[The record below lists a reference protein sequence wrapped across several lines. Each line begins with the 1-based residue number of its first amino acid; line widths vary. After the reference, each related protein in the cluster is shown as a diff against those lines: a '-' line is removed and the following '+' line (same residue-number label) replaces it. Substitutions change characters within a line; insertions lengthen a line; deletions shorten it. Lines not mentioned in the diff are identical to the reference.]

1 MKNHRIIGKLSQTA
15 RIVAITL
22 VGVLLT
28 AFPGYADKYKI
39 TRLNTP
45 TIVIGGKTLKVGD
58 TFDDPST
65 VKWSSPKQSM
75 EVLNL
80 ATGQLNSFSQ
90 KLFKQKSVLSI
101 KDYFIETKKTS
112 RRDDSE
118 LGKLTLSKYRSLYPE
133 KRIALVIGNSNYD
146 NLSYLRNARKDA
158 EDVGECLGELGFD
171 VMSFGETNVT
181 DLHTALNRFAAKAKD
196 YDVALFYFSGHGL
209 QNNGFNYLLP
219 TDISLEY
226 PSALRD
232 CLSADDVLFKMKEA
246 GTSNIVILDACRNI
260 KSSWTR
266 ADEKGL
272 AKMEGD
278 INTVI
283 VFSTASG
290 YTASDGEG
298 ENSPFTTALI
308 QNLIKPSKLYLETL
322 NNVVRDTYNATG
334 REQAPLM
341 SGTLIINFVFQP
353 EQTATAPKTQKSSGP
368 TRELP
373 GAKEFAKAE
382 ELYLNANYQMSIDW
396 YKKASDLGHPEAASI
411 MGFQYYMGQGVVKDL
426 KKAAEY
432 YKLAA
437 ERGSSAGQRHYA
449 ICLIN
454 GEGVKQDMAEG
465 FNWAYKSAMQGDIKS
480 FTLLGQSYRYGVG
493 TDLDNKEAYEWL
505 KMAAEMD
512 DPLGQLEFG
521 LLYEDGIHVQRDP
534 TTAVSWYRK
543 AADQGYAL
551 GLKFMGDVYL
561 HGIGVQ
567 KDMTKTQIYYTQAAE
582 KGEPE
587 AMRALGQ
594 FYAMSGEPHY
604 DLQRAKEWYR
614 KAKDEGDEESSSRLE
629 LLEEG
634 IPTNNYGLPVPQF
647 STLQPAEEEGVEFFR
662 KGYEAHQA
670 KDYETA
676 RYWYE
681 KGAAVGHTASLRNLG
696 YFYNYGMGVKVDYDI
711 AFSLY
716 SQAIEKGDA
725 VAMMN
730 LGVMYEYGQGIN
742 KDPATAVLWYR
753 RAADKGHVTAI
764 RFLGDC
770 YLTGLGVAK
779 DLQKAKEWYL
789 KAAEAGDQE
798 AQKMLDKYFPKK

>member
-118 LGKLTLSKYRSLYPE
+118 LGKLTLSKYRNLYPE

-341 SGTLIINFVFQP
+341 SGTLIINFTFMP
-353 EQTATAPKTQKSSGP
+353 EQTATSSKP
-368 TRELP
+368 DETDSSLP
-373 GAKEFAKAE
+373 GAAEFAKGE
-382 ELYLNANYQMSIDW
+382 ELYHNANYQMSIDW
-396 YKKASDLGHPEAASI
+396 YKKASDLGHPEAASHV
-411 MGFQYYMGQGVVKDL
+411 GFQYYTGQGVVKDL
-426 KKAAEY
+426 KKAVEY

-437 ERGSSAGQRHYA
+437 ERGSAAGQRHYA
-449 ICLIN
+449 ECLIW
-454 GEGVKQDMAEG
+454 GEGVEPNKKEG
-465 FNWAYKSAMQGDIKS
+465 FYWANESAKQGEI
-480 FTLLGQSYRYGVG
+480 TGLNLLGRCYRYALG
-493 TDLDNKEAYEWL
+493 TPEDLKKAYECFL
-505 KMAAEMD
+505 KAAKMGN
-512 DPLGQLEFG
+512 PIAQLELG
-521 LLYEDGIHVQRDP
+521 VLYENGIYVPKDLK
-534 TTAVSWYRK
+534 TAVGWYRK
-543 AADQGYAL
+543 ASDMGNPVAHY
-551 GLKFMGDVYL
+551 FMGYVYL
-561 HGIGVQ
+561 SGLGVEQ
-567 KDMTKTQIYYTQAAE
+567 DFTKAEKYYMMSAE
-582 KGEPE
+582 KGESI
-587 AMRALGQ
+587 AMKELGQ
-594 FYAMSGEPHY
+594 FYAMAGAPHY
-604 DLQRAKEWYR
+604 DLQKAKDWYR
-614 KAKDEGDEESSSRLE
+614 KAIEAGDDESKQRLE
-629 LLEEG
+629 SLEKG
-634 IPTNNYGLPVPQF
+634 VPTNEWGLPIPQL
-647 STLQPAEEEGVEFFR
+647 TALVQEKDLNEEFYKNGLKAFE
-662 KGYEAHQA
+662 Q
-670 KDYETA
+670 KDYESA
-676 RYWYE
+676 ISWYE
-681 KGAAVGHTASLRNLG
+681 KGASFGNSNAICELGYMYSRGLGVEQNYKKAYELYLNASNKGNTRAMVNIGSLYMNGNGVSKNPSTAASWYLKAANLG
-696 YFYNYGMGVKVDYDI
+696 YPLALRYMGNCYRVGI
-711 AFSLY
+711 
-716 SQAIEKGDA
+716 
-725 VAMMN
+725 
-730 LGVMYEYGQGIN
+730 GVQKNI
-742 KDPATAVLWYR
+742 
-753 RAADKGHVTAI
+753 
-764 RFLGDC
+764 
-770 YLTGLGVAK
+770 
-779 DLQKAKEWYL
+779 QKAKDWYL

-798 AQKMLDKYFPKK
+798 AQKMLDKYFPKN

>member
-1 MKNHRIIGKLSQTA
+1 MKNHRIIGKLSQIA
-15 RIVAITL
+15 RIMVISLA
-22 VGVLLT
+22 GVLL
-28 AFPGYADKYKI
+28 ASLPGYADKYKI

-90 KLFKQKSVLSI
+90 KLFRQKSVMSI

-112 RRDDSE
+112 RRDDSKI
-118 LGKLTLSKYRSLYPE
+118 GKLTVSKNKDRYPE

-158 EDVGECLGELGFD
+158 EDVGECLSELGFD

-181 DLHTALNRFAAKAKD
+181 DLHTALNRFASKAKN

-341 SGTLIINFVFQP
+341 SGTLIINFTFKP
-353 EQTATAPKTQKSSGP
+353 EQPAPLPKTENNESS
-368 TRELP
+368 LP
-373 GAKEFAKAE
+373 GAAEFAKGE
-382 ELYLNANYQMSIDW
+382 ELYHNANYQMSIDW
-396 YKKASDLGHPEAASI
+396 YKKASDLGHPKAASHV
-411 MGFQYYMGQGVVKDL
+411 GYQYSIGQGVIKDL

-432 YKLAA
+432 YKIAA
-437 ERGSSAGQRHYA
+437 ERGSATGQRHYA
-449 ICLIN
+449 ICLIF
-454 GEGVKQDMAEG
+454 GDGVEQNQKEG
-465 FNWAYKSAMQGDIKS
+465 FYWANESAQQGDIKGLD
-480 FTLLGQSYRYGVG
+480 LLGQCYVNEIG
-493 TDLDNKEAYEWL
+493 TTQDLKKAYECFL
-505 KMAAEMD
+505 KAAEEGYTNAQIN
-512 DPLGQLEFG
+512 LGV
-521 LLYEDGIHVQRDP
+521 LYENGYYVTKDLGI
-534 TTAVSWYRK
+534 AVMWYRK
-543 AADQGYAL
+543 ASDQGDPTAHSYL
-551 GLKFMGDVYL
+551 GYMYL
-561 HGIGVQ
+561 FGWGVEQ
-567 KDMTKTQIYYTQAAE
+567 SISKAKEYFTMAAE
-582 KGEPE
+582 KEDLLG
-587 AMRALGQ
+587 MRYLGQ
-594 FYAMSGEPHY
+594 FYAMNGASHY
-604 DLQRAKEWYR
+604 DLQKAKEWYR
-614 KAKDEGDEESSSRLE
+614 KAIDAGDEESKQRLQS
-629 LLEEG
+629 LEEG
-634 IPTNNYGLPVPQF
+634 HSTNKWGLPAPIF
-647 STLQPAEEEGVEFFR
+647 ATLQLPEERGEEFFR
-662 KGYEAHQA
+662 KGYEANQA
-670 KDYETA
+670 KDYTTA
-676 RYWYE
+676 IYWYE
-681 KGAAVGHTASLRNLG
+681 KGASVEHPASLRNLG
-696 YFYNYGMGVKVDYDI
+696 YLYQYGLGVKVDYDK
-711 AFSLY
+711 AFDLY
-716 SQAIEKGDA
+716 SQAATKGDPI
-725 VAMMN
+725 AMLN

-753 RAADKGHVTAI
+753 KAADTGHVTAI

-798 AQKMLDKYFPKK
+798 AQKMRDKYFPKK